1 MDWVY
6 FNDSFILKDKV
17 SISPYDRGFLFGD
30 SVYEVIPVYEG
41 KAFLLEDHLT
51 RLERSLMETKIKK
64 PISWKDFPKIIEE
77 LVKRNSYKD
86 QQIYVQ
92 ITRGVDEHRNH
103 IPSKNLN
110 PTCFISSAELSINP
124 FRINPN
130 RPGLEVKSVEDTRWS
145 RCDIK
150 AVTLLPNVMA
160 LREANYLNKDEVI
173 FLKEDKVN
181 EGAASNVFAVFSGVV
196 MTPPV
201 SSKILSGVTRNHVI
215 NTMKHRNISFEEQE
229 LTIADLYTAD
239 EVWMTSSTKELQPV
253 SKIDDKKLKL
263 TQPEDSIWLKVLNS
277 FFINT

>member
-1 MDWVY
+1 M
-6 FNDSFILKDKV
+6 
-17 SISPYDRGFLFGD
+17 
-30 SVYEVIPVYEG
+30 
-41 KAFLLEDHLT
+41 
-51 RLERSLMETKIKK
+51 
-64 PISWKDFPKIIEE
+64 
-77 LVKRNSYKD
+77 
-86 QQIYVQ
+86 
-92 ITRGVDEHRNH
+92 
-103 IPSKNLN
+103 N

-229 LTIADLYTAD
+229 LTIEDLYKAE